1 MTTFEIITIILLAV
15 TAVLSITAIVLVV
28 TGRQKTVL
36 EIKSNSERNLNDL
49 MRHNEDENDNLR
61 EIFHSDITGSRK
73 ETIDSINTSFKTY
86 GDLVAKTQGAQ
97 AEQQDKRLSDINETL
112 SKYTLESEQKLE
124 NIRQAMTTQIGALTQ
139 KSGDQL
145 TNMRETMATQI
156 GDLTQKNSGQLDQM
170 RLTVDDKLEKNRQT
184 VDEKLEA
191 VRQTTINQISEL
203 TQKNNEQL
211 QQLRQTVED
220 RLEKNRL
227 IVDEKLEF
235 IRKSTTDQIGELTQ
249 KNSEQLEQM
258 RQTVDEKLQKTLES
272 RIGESF
278 RLVNERLEQV
288 YKGLGEMQS
297 LAAGVGDLK
306 KVLSNVKTRGILGE
320 VQLGSILEQIL
331 APEQY
336 DTNIATRPGS
346 SERVEYAVRLPG
358 NGDADSFVYLPI
370 DAKFPG
376 DAYSHLMDA
385 YETGDPELVEA
396 AAKDLERVIKSEA
409 RDIRDKYV
417 DPPYTTDFGI
427 MFLPVEGLYAEVVR
441 RGLLEQLQREYKVN
455 IAGPTTMAALLNS
468 LQMGFRT
475 LAIEKHTSEVWE
487 TLGAVKTEFD
497 KFEEVLNSAQ
507 KRLNSVG
514 DDLNKLIGTRTRSI
528 KRKLRSVESLEDSR
542 TVQLLETGDLTLFEE
557 DNQ

>member
-249 KNSEQLEQM
+249 KNSEQLEQV

-396 AAKDLERVIKSEA
+396 AAKDLERVLKSEA